1 MDSLFGIK
9 MSLLVVILLASC
21 GVILLGLVFLGLRN
35 RVMLKLGLRN
45 IPRRRT
51 QTVLIVVGL
60 MLGTLIIS
68 AAFGTGDTMT
78 YSFRSLALDSL
89 GEVDELIH
97 TGGAMSLIGP
107 EITIGDSTGSMYPR
121 QITFF
126 DQSRFT
132 ALSAQVASQQA
143 NQDASA
149 LLIDAM
155 APVIVNKE
163 ALVIDY
169 TSRQSEKQVTVV
181 GYDPVDADSFGAL
194 RTTSGKR
201 VTFSELGA
209 NEVFLEQG
217 MADRLDAAPGHEL
230 ELFLAANQPLR
241 VTVRAV
247 IRPDV
252 LPGSLLMNLAQVQD
266 ATNHPAQINAI
277 LVSNVGGSF
286 SGAKHSPVVVK
297 FLKTLVKGT
306 NLQVNNDKEMLLL
319 ASNLIGSVFTTMF
332 VAFGSFS
339 IAAALLLIF
348 LIFIMLAA
356 ERTQEMGVARAVGTR
371 RRHLVQ
377 MFVYEGAA
385 YDLVAAFVGTL
396 LGAGVGLA
404 TVGVMAARMKN
415 IADISVFQLHHRIEP
430 RSMIVAFCLG
440 LLMTFVTVTISA
452 WRVSR
457 LNIVTAIRDLPPPP
471 HPDAGLRSLWL
482 QQWRYLVDALRQL
495 LHLRIYRTL
504 KRLLWDGPI
513 ATLTFLWALT
523 IRGPLAVVVGL
534 ALVRLSHSS
543 RSAFLF
549 GLGVSLAIIGIGLT
563 IRWILGEYH
572 VRPVIRDRIAFSFA
586 GIGLLLFWM
595 LPIDTLRFLNPP
607 SRKSSS
613 EIFIL
618 AGIMMIAGAVWA
630 LIYNS
635 ELLLGLVTLLLRPVH
650 RLLPVV
656 RIAIAY
662 PLQYKVRTGLTIAMF
677 ALVIFMLVFM
687 SVFVGLLNKAMGQEM
702 FEGVAGIYDL
712 EAAASP
718 MNPIPD
724 LAAAIRAKP
733 ELDISDYLTI
743 RGQNAQRFS
752 GGEISASGG
761 RYYRIQ
767 LAKGVDAKK
776 AARALES
783 AFLENGLTTV
793 VIKDQL
799 EATLGMIRSILG
811 LLQSFMG
818 MGLIVGSASIGIISA
833 RAVVERR
840 QQIGMLRA
848 IGYQSW
854 MIQWSFLIEA
864 TFVALLGIL
873 LGVSLGL
880 ILAYNFYNTEIA
892 SSGPESGMMFSFSIP
907 WANLLLI
914 TAIAY
919 GTTILTTFLPAWQAG
934 HIYPAEALRYE

>member
-1 MDSLFGIK
+1 MDSLFGIR
-9 MSLLVVILLASC
+9 MSLLAVILLASC
-21 GVILLGLVFLGLRN
+21 GVILLCLVFLGLRN

-89 GEVDELIH
+89 GEADVLIH
-97 TGGAMSLIGP
+97 TGGSMSLIGP
-107 EITIGDSTGSMYPR
+107 NIVIGDSSESMYSG
-121 QITFF
+121 QVNFF
-126 DQSRFT
+126 NQSRFT
-132 ALSAQVASQQA
+132 TLSAQVASRQA

-149 LLIDAM
+149 LLIDALT
-155 APVIVNKE
+155 PVIVIQE
-163 ALVIDY
+163 ALVVDY
-169 TSRQSEKQVTVV
+169 TSRQSEGKVSVV
-181 GYDPVDADSFGAL
+181 GYDSSTADSLGKL
-194 RTTSGKR
+194 HTTSGKQ
-201 VTFSELGA
+201 VTLSDLGA

-217 MADRLDAAPGHEL
+217 IADRLAAAPGHEL
-230 ELFLAANQPLR
+230 ELFLATNKPLR

-247 IRPDV
+247 IRQGV
-252 LPGSLLMNLAQVQD
+252 LPGSLLMNLAQVQS
-266 ATNHPAQINAI
+266 ATNHPDQINAI
-277 LVSNVGGSF
+277 LVSNVGGSY
-286 SGAKHSPVVVK
+286 SGAKHSQAVVK

-306 NLQVNNDKEMLLL
+306 ALQVNNDKEMLLF
-319 ASNLIGSVFTTMF
+319 AANLIGSVFTTMF

-385 YDLVAAFVGTL
+385 YDLVAALVGTL

-482 QQWRYLVDALRQL
+482 QQWRYLVDAFRQL
-495 LHLRIYRTL
+495 LHLRIHRTL

-513 ATLTFLWALT
+513 ATLGFLWALT
-523 IRGPLAVVVGL
+523 IRGPLAILIGL
-534 ALVRLSHSS
+534 ALVRVSHNS

-563 IRWILGEYH
+563 IRWVLGEYH
-572 VRPVIRDRIAFSFA
+572 VRPAVRDRIAFSIA

-595 LPIDTLRFLNPP
+595 LPIGTLRFLNPP
-607 SRKSSS
+607 SNKNNP
-613 EIFIL
+613 EMFIL
-618 AGIMMIAGAVWA
+618 AGIMMIAGAVWTI
-630 LIYNS
+630 IYNS
-635 ELLLGLVTLLLRPVH
+635 DLLLGLLTWLLRPVH

-662 PLQYKVRTGLTIAMF
+662 PMQYKVRTGLTIAMF

-687 SVFVGLLNKAMGQEM
+687 SVFVGLLNKALGQDLADE
-702 FEGVAGIYDL
+702 VAGEYDI
-712 EAAASP
+712 EATASQ

-724 LAAAIRAKP
+724 LKAAILAKP
-733 ELDISDYLTI
+733 ELKPYGFQIVRSYWE
-743 RGQNAQRFS
+743 S
-752 GGEISASGG
+752 GGDIGSDH
-761 RYYRIQ
+761 YRIKIAQ
-767 LAKGVDAKK
+767 GVDAKT

-783 AFLENGLTTV
+783 AFVENGLTTV

-799 EATLGMIRSILG
+799 EAALGMVRSILG

-848 IGYQSW
+848 IGYRSW

-864 TFVALLGIL
+864 SFVALLGIL

-880 ILAYNFYNTEIA
+880 ILAYNFYNAEIA

-907 WANLLLI
+907 WANLALI
-914 TAIAY
+914 SAIAY
-919 GTTILTTFLPAWQAG
+919 GTSILTTFLPSWQAG

>member
-1 MDSLFGIK
+1 
-9 MSLLVVILLASC
+9 
-21 GVILLGLVFLGLRN
+21 
-35 RVMLKLGLRN
+35 MLKLGLRN

-89 GEVDELIH
+89 GEADVLIH
-97 TGGAMSLIGP
+97 TGGPMSLIGP
-107 EITIGDSTGSMYPR
+107 AIVIGDSADSMNYGG
-121 QITFF
+121 ITFF
-126 DQSRFT
+126 NQSRFT
-132 ALSAQVASQQA
+132 TLSDQVASQQA
-143 NQDASA
+143 NQNASA
-149 LLIDAM
+149 LLIDAL
-155 APVIVNKE
+155 APVI
-163 ALVIDY
+163 
-169 TSRQSEKQVTVV
+169 
-181 GYDPVDADSFGAL
+181 
-194 RTTSGKR
+194 
-201 VTFSELGA
+201 
-209 NEVFLEQG
+209 
-217 MADRLDAAPGHEL
+217 DRRAAAPGHEL
-230 ELFLAANQPLR
+230 ELFLATDKPFR
-241 VTVRAV
+241 VIVRAV
-247 IRPDV
+247 IRPGV
-252 LPGSLLMNLAQVQD
+252 LPGSLLMNLAQVQS
-266 ATNHPAQINAI
+266 ATNHPDQINAI
-277 LVSNVGGSF
+277 LVSNVGGSY
-286 SGAKHSPVVVK
+286 SGSKHSQAVVK
-297 FLKTLVKGT
+297 FLKTLVRGT
-306 NLQVNNDKEMLLL
+306 NLQVNNDKEMILF
-319 ASNLIGSVFTTMF
+319 AANLIGSIFTTIF

-348 LIFIMLAA
+348 LIFIMLAS

-377 MFVYEGAA
+377 MFVFEGAA
-385 YDLVAAFVGTL
+385 YDLVAALVGTL

-404 TVGVMAARMKN
+404 TVGVMAARMKD
-415 IADISVFQLHHRIEP
+415 ITEISVFQLHHRIEP

-471 HPDAGLRSLWL
+471 HPDSGLRSLWV
-482 QQWRYLVDALRQL
+482 QQWRYLMDALRQL
-495 LHLRIYRTL
+495 LHLRFHRTL

-513 ATLTFLWALT
+513 STLTFLWALV
-523 IRGPLAVVVGL
+523 IRGPLTILIGFAIL
-534 ALVRLSHSS
+534 RLNQNI
-543 RSAFLF
+543 RSAFLYE
-549 GLGVSLAIIGIGLT
+549 LAVSFVIIGIGLT

-595 LPIDTLRFLNPP
+595 LPMGTLRFLNPP
-607 SRKSSS
+607 SNKNNP
-613 EIFIL
+613 ELFIL
-618 AGIMMIAGAVWA
+618 AGIMMIAGAVWTI
-630 LIYNS
+630 IYNS
-635 ELLLGLVTLLLRPVH
+635 DVLLGFLTWLLRPVH

-662 PLQYKVRTGLTIAMF
+662 PMQYKVRTGLTIAMF

-687 SVFVGLLNKAMGQEM
+687 SVFVGLLNKALGQDLADEIA
-702 FEGVAGIYDL
+702 EGYDI
-712 EAAASP
+712 ETTASQ

-724 LAAAIRAKP
+724 LMAAILAKP
-733 ELDISDYLTI
+733 ELNPSDFLSIKKVQFYWESE
-743 RGQNAQRFS
+743 GSYF
-752 GGEISASGG
+752 
-761 RYYRIQ
+761 RIK

-776 AARALES
+776 IARALES
-783 AFLENGLTTV
+783 AFVESGLTTV
-793 VIKDQL
+793 VIKEQI
-799 EATLGMIRSILG
+799 EAAMGMVRSILG

-848 IGYQSW
+848 IGYRSW

-864 TFVALLGIL
+864 SFVALLGIL
-873 LGVSLGL
+873 LGIGLGL
-880 ILAYNFYNTEIA
+880 ILAYNFYNAEIA
-892 SSGPESGMMFSFSIP
+892 SSGPEAGMMFSFSIP
-907 WANLLLI
+907 WANLALI

-919 GTTILTTFLPAWQAG
+919 GTSILTTFLPSWQAA

>member
-1 MDSLFGIK
+1 MDSLFGIR
-9 MSLLVVILLASC
+9 MSLLAAILLISC

-78 YSFRSLALDSL
+78 YSFRSMALDSL
-89 GEVDELIH
+89 GETDELIH
-97 TGGAMSLIGP
+97 TGGSMSLIGP
-107 EITIGDSTGSMYPR
+107 KIVIGNTSGEYYPS
-121 QITFF
+121 QINFF
-126 DQSRFT
+126 SQSRFT
-132 ALSAQVASQQA
+132 SLSAKVASQQA

-149 LLIDAM
+149 LLIDALV
-155 APVIVNKE
+155 PVIVNKE

-169 TSRQSEKQVTVV
+169 TSRQSEGMVSVI
-181 GYDPVDADSFGAL
+181 GYESFAADSFGQL

-201 VTFSELGA
+201 ITFGELGE
-209 NEVFLEQG
+209 NEVYLEQK
-217 MADRLDAAPGHEL
+217 MADRLMAEPGHEL
-230 ELFLAANQPLR
+230 DIFLVANKPFR
-241 VTVRAV
+241 ATVRAIIPTGIV
-247 IRPDV
+247 PGDLIMQLWQAQSASDHPD
-252 LPGSLLMNLAQVQD
+252 
-266 ATNHPAQINAI
+266 QINAI
-277 LVSNVGGSF
+277 LVSNVGGPYQ
-286 SGAKHSPVVVK
+286 GASHSPTVVK
-297 FLKTLVKGT
+297 YLKSQLGGT
-306 NLQVNNDKEMLLL
+306 NLKVHNDKELLL
-319 ASNLIGSVFTTMF
+319 YASSLIGSVFTTMF
-332 VAFGSFS
+332 VGFGSFS

-377 MFVYEGAA
+377 MFVFEGAA
-385 YDLVAAFVGTL
+385 YDIVAALVGTL

-404 TVGVMAARMKN
+404 TVGVMAARMKD
-415 IADISVFQLHHRIEP
+415 IADIGFFQLHHRIEP
-430 RSMIVAFCLG
+430 RSMIVACCLG

-471 HPDAGLRSLWL
+471 HPDAGLRSLWI
-482 QQWRYLVDALRQL
+482 QQWRYLADALRQL
-495 LHLRIYRTL
+495 LHLRIHRTL

-534 ALVRLSHSS
+534 ALVRVSHNS
-543 RSAFLF
+543 RSAFLY

-563 IRWILGEYH
+563 IRWILGAYH
-572 VRPVIRDRIAFSFA
+572 VRPVIRDRIAFSFT

-595 LPIDTLRFLNPP
+595 MPIDTLRFLNPP

-630 LIYNS
+630 IIYNS
-635 ELLLGLVTLLLRPVH
+635 ELLLGLVTWLLRPVH

-687 SVFVGLLNKAMGQEM
+687 SVFVGLLNKAMGQDL

-733 ELDISDYLTI
+733 ELNIADYRVI
-743 RGQNAQRFS
+743 RGQDAQRFS

-767 LAKGVDAKK
+767 LASGVDAKK

-783 AFLENGLTTV
+783 AFVENGLTTV

-799 EATLGMIRSILG
+799 EAALGMVRSILG

-873 LGVSLGL
+873 LGVGLGL
-880 ILAYNFYNTEIA
+880 ILAYNFYNAEIA

-907 WANLLLI
+907 WANLALI

-919 GTTILTTFLPAWQAG
+919 GTSILTTLLPAWQAG

>member
-1 MDSLFGIK
+1 MDSLFGIR
-9 MSLLVVILLASC
+9 MSLLTVILLASC
-21 GVILLGLVFLGLRN
+21 GVILFCLVVLGLRN

-89 GEVDELIH
+89 GEADVLVH
-97 TGGAMSLIGP
+97 TGGSMSLIGP
-107 EITIGDSTGSMYPR
+107 SIMFGNSSDALNFNR
-121 QITFF
+121 VTFF
-126 DQSRFT
+126 SQSRYT
-132 ALSAQVASQQA
+132 TLSAQVASQQA
-143 NQDASA
+143 NQDESA
-149 LLIDAM
+149 LLIDGL
-155 APVIVNKE
+155 APVIVIQE
-163 ALVIDY
+163 ALIVDY
-169 TSRQSEKQVTVV
+169 TSRQSEGRVSVV
-181 GYDPVDADSFGAL
+181 GYDPSTADSFGKL
-194 RTTSGKR
+194 RSTSGKQ
-201 VTFSELGA
+201 VTLSDLGA
-209 NEVFLEQG
+209 NEVYLEQG

-230 ELFLAANQPLR
+230 AIFLATNKPLQ

-247 IRPDV
+247 IRSGV
-252 LPGSLLMNLAQVQD
+252 LPGSLLMHLAQVQS
-266 ATNHPAQINAI
+266 ATNNSDKINAI
-277 LVSNVGGSF
+277 LVSNVGGSY
-286 SGAKHSPVVVK
+286 SGAKHSQEVIK
-297 FLKTLVKGT
+297 FLGPLLKGT
-306 NLQVNNDKEMLLL
+306 SLKAHNDKELLL
-319 ASNLIGSVFTTMF
+319 FAANMIGSVFTTMF

-377 MFVYEGAA
+377 MFVYEGAS
-385 YDLVAAFVGTL
+385 YDLVAALVGTL

-415 IADISVFQLHHRIEP
+415 IADISTFQLHHHIEP

-471 HPDAGLRSLWL
+471 HPDAGLRSLWV
-482 QQWRYLVDALRQL
+482 QQWHYLVDALRQL
-495 LHLRIYRTL
+495 LHLRLHRTL

-513 ATLTFLWALT
+513 ATLTFLWALA
-523 IRGPLAVVVGL
+523 IRGPLTILIGW
-534 ALVRLSHSS
+534 ALLRLSHNG

-563 IRWILGEYH
+563 IRWILGESH
-572 VRPVIRDRIAFSFA
+572 VRPAVRDRIAFSFA
-586 GIGLLLFWM
+586 GIGLLIFWM

-607 SRKSSS
+607 SRKSGS

-630 LIYNS
+630 IIYNS
-635 ELLLGLVTLLLRPVH
+635 DLLLGLLTWLLRPVR

-656 RIAIAY
+656 RIAVAY
-662 PLQYKVRTGLTIAMF
+662 PMQYKVRTGLTIAMF

-687 SVFVGLLNKAMGQEM
+687 SVFTGLINKAMGQDM
-702 FEGVAGIYDL
+702 IKGITGAYDI
-712 EAAASP
+712 EAAPSP

-724 LAAAIRAKP
+724 LSAAIRNKP
-733 ELDISDYLTI
+733 ELNPSDFLSI
-743 RGQNAQRFS
+743 QGANAQIFS

-761 RYYRIQ
+761 RYYRIK
-767 LAKGVDAKK
+767 LAKGVDAKT

-783 AFLENGLTTV
+783 AFVENGMTTV

-799 EATLGMIRSILG
+799 EATVGMVRSILG
-811 LLQSFMG
+811 LFQAFMG
-818 MGLIVGSASIGIISA
+818 MGLVVGSASIGIISA

-848 IGYQSW
+848 IGYRSW

-864 TFVALLGIL
+864 SFVALLGIL
-873 LGVSLGL
+873 LGVGLGL
-880 ILAYNFYNTEIA
+880 ILAYNFYNVQIA
-892 SSGPESGMMFSFSIP
+892 SSGPESGMVFSFSIP
-907 WANLLLI
+907 WANLI
-914 TAIAY
+914 VISAIAY
-919 GTTILTTFLPAWQAG
+919 GTSILTTFLPSWQAA